1 MEKLCIN
8 CRRLEPWDL
17 NKSTD
22 GIIEIDGCY
31 YMEWI
36 VVNPEKSCCRHFK
49 KKKVKKKVKK
59 PVIKLKTIF
68 KKEM

>member
-1 MEKLCIN
+1 MVKRCIN

-22 GIIEIDGCY
+22 EVIEIEGCY

-49 KKKVKKKVKK
+49 KKKKKKKK
-59 PVIKLKTIF
+59 PVIKEKTIF